1 MGLFTDI
8 IEIIQIGWQMK
19 IFDTRTIREADKIT
33 IASQNISSVQL
44 MERAAFEVF
53 YWLKTHY
60 ADKETTFHIFCGQGN
75 NGGDGLVVARL
86 LSEDGYPIILEIIEE
101 AGKPTPEF
109 TVALQQINDKKIAYN
124 TGEVYNFERGKLI
137 YIDAL
142 FGIGMNR
149 ELPERVVSVIEK
161 INRCEGTIISID
173 VPSGIFMDKPTA
185 YAVHSDIV
193 LTFMFPKL
201 ALYLSG
207 NSEFVDKVDV
217 LDIGLDKEFI
227 RNTSSD
233 FELINHMQVSKRYR
247 PVKPHAHKGTQG
259 HALIIGGSYGKIGA
273 VCLAAKAALKSG
285 CGLVTAYL
293 PKCGYEIVQ
302 ISFPEAMALTDG
314 DEHITKISYDLQPKA
329 IGLGPGIG
337 QHPET
342 QQAVYEFLKL
352 ANVPLVIDADALN
365 ILSYNKE
372 WLDLLPENSIL
383 TPHPKELERLLGKWE
398 DDFDKL
404 DKIRAFSTKYKVVIV
419 AKDAYTFIIDG
430 NNVYINNTGNAALA
444 TGGTG
449 DVLTG
454 IITGLLAQGYA
465 PADAAIFG
473 VYLHGLTADI
483 ASTETG
489 HQAFTAS
496 DVINYLGKAY
506 LRIEAECRQK

>member
-8 IEIIQIGWQMK
+8 IQIVQIGWQMK
-19 IFDTRTIREADKIT
+19 IFDTIKIREADKIT
-33 IASQNISSVQL
+33 IANQNISSVQL

-53 YWLKTHY
+53 YWLKTHFP
-60 ADKETTFHIFCGQGN
+60 DKETTFHIFCGQGN

-86 LSEDGYPIILEIIEE
+86 LNKDGYPVILEIIEE

-109 TVALQQINDKKIAYN
+109 NAALQQIKDNKIAYN

-149 ELPERVVSVIEK
+149 ELPESVVSVIEK

-173 VPSGIFMDKPTA
+173 VPSGIFIDKPTA

-227 RNTSSD
+227 RNTPSD
-233 FELINHMQVSKRYR
+233 FELINHMQASKRYR
-247 PVKPHAHKGTQG
+247 PVKPHAHKGNQG

-329 IGLGPGIG
+329 IGLGP
-337 QHPET
+337 
-342 QQAVYEFLKL
+342 
-352 ANVPLVIDADALN
+352 VIDADALN
-365 ILSYNKE
+365 ILSYNEE

-404 DKIRAFSTKYKVVIV
+404 DKIRAFSTKYKVIII
-419 AKDAYTFIIDG
+419 AKGAHTFIIDG

-483 ASTETG
+483 AITETG

>member
-1 MGLFTDI
+1 
-8 IEIIQIGWQMK
+8 MK
-19 IFDTRTIREADKIT
+19 IFDTLNIREADKTTIT
-33 IASQNISSVQL
+33 NQSITSIQL
-44 MERAAFEVF
+44 MERASFEVF
-53 YWLKTHY
+53 LWLKKHF
-60 ADKETTFHIFCGQGN
+60 ADKETTFHVFCGQGN

-86 LSEDGYPIILEIIEE
+86 LKEDGYPLILDIVED

-109 TVALQQINDKKIAYN
+109 EVALQHIKESNIAYN
-124 TGEVYNFERGKLI
+124 TGEVYNFEKGKLV

-149 ELPERVVSVIEK
+149 ELPESVARVIET
-161 INRCEGTIISID
+161 INKCKGTLISID
-173 VPSGIFMDKPTA
+173 VPSGIFMDKPTKF
-185 YAVHSDIV
+185 AVHSDIV

-201 ALYLSG
+201 AFYLAA
-207 NSEFVDKVDV
+207 NSEFVNRIEI
-217 LDIGLDKEFI
+217 LDIGLDKNFI
-227 RNTSSD
+227 RNTPSGY
-233 FELINHMQVSKRYR
+233 ELIDTKQIRKCYK

-273 VCLAAKAALKSG
+273 VCLSAKAALKSG
-285 CGLVTAYL
+285 CGLITAYL
-293 PKCGYEIVQ
+293 PKCGYQ
-302 ISFPEAMALTDG
+302 IIQSYFPEAMALTDG
-314 DEHITKISYDLQPKA
+314 EEHITKISFELQPKA

-352 ANVPLVIDADALN
+352 VTVPVVIDADALN

-372 WLDLLPENSIL
+372 WLELLPENSIL

-398 DDFDKL
+398 SDFDKL
-404 DKIRAFSTKYKVVIV
+404 EKIKVFSTQYKLVVV
-419 AKDAYTFIIDG
+419 AKDAHTFVING
-430 NNVYINNTGNAALA
+430 NSVYINSNGNAALA
-444 TGGTG
+444 TAGTG

-465 PADAAIFG
+465 SADAAVLG

-483 ASTETG
+483 AVAQTG

-506 LRIEAECRQK
+506 LKIEADCR

>member
-1 MGLFTDI
+1 
-8 IEIIQIGWQMK
+8 MK
-19 IFDTRTIREADKIT
+19 IFDTINIREADKIT
-33 IASQNISSVQL
+33 ITNQSITSIQL

-53 YWLKTHY
+53 VWIKKHFP
-60 ADKETTFHIFCGQGN
+60 DKETTFHVFCGQGN

-86 LSEDGYPIILEIIEE
+86 LCQDGYPLILDIVAD

-109 TVALQQINDKKIAYN
+109 EVALQHIKESNIAYN
-124 TGEVYNFERGKLI
+124 TGEVYDFKRGKLV

-149 ELPERVVSVIEK
+149 DLPESVVTVIDR
-161 INRCEGTIISID
+161 INRCQGIIISID
-173 VPSGIFMDKPTA
+173 VPSGMYMDKPTEF
-185 YAVHSDIV
+185 AVLSDIV

-201 ALYLSG
+201 AFYMAG
-207 NSEFVDKVDV
+207 NSDYVNRVEILNIGIDKQFIHDTPS
-217 LDIGLDKEFI
+217 DYEFI
-227 RNTSSD
+227 D
-233 FELINHMQVSKRYR
+233 GHQIEKRYL

-273 VCLAAKAALKSG
+273 VCLSAKAALKSG

-293 PKCGYEIVQ
+293 PKCGYQ
-302 ISFPEAMALTDG
+302 IIQSSFPEAMALTSG
-314 DEHITKISYDLQPKA
+314 DEHITQISFELQPKA

-342 QQAVYEFLKL
+342 QQAIHDFLKI
-352 ANVPLVIDADALN
+352 AGVPIVIDADALN

-372 WLDLLPENSIL
+372 WLELLPENSIL
-383 TPHPKELERLLGKWE
+383 TPHPKELERVLGKW
-398 DDFDKL
+398 DNDFDKL
-404 DKIRAFSTKYKVVIV
+404 EKMKSFSAQYKLIIV
-419 AKDAYTFIIDG
+419 AKDAHTFVVNG
-430 NNVYINNTGNAALA
+430 NSVYINGTGNAALA

-465 PADAAIFG
+465 PADAAIVG
-473 VYLHGLTADI
+473 VYLHGLTADV
-483 ASTETG
+483 ALSETG

-506 LRIEAECRQK
+506 LKIEAECRQK